1 MFYRTLTPT
10 LTKRT
15 QQFPVTALV
24 GPRQSGKTTILKHH
38 YPNYD
43 YINLELPDT
52 LNLIRTD
59 PKGMLEKQ
67 RSHGLIIDE
76 AQQYPEL
83 FSYIQVIS
91 DEAQQK
97 GQFILSGSQNF
108 LLNAQITQSLAGRV
122 AMLELLPLTY
132 QEYLTNKAMP
142 TIDVW
147 TWLLNGSYPRP
158 YQDQIAIRDWIG
170 SYIQTYI
177 ERDVR
182 SLLNVR
188 DIKQFQLFLK
198 LCAGRHGQLLNI
210 SELAS
215 DCGITTKTAHHWL
228 NILEASYIIFRL
240 PPYFKNF
247 SKRLIKSH
255 KLYFYD
261 SSIVCY
267 LLGIEIPD
275 HLSIHAARGAIFEG
289 YVISELKKH
298 FLNRGESKELYF
310 WRDSNGV
317 EIDCLFE
324 QGDSLNAIEIKSTQ
338 TFQKSLL
345 KNLMSWEKSIDV
357 PYQKY
362 LVYTGD
368 QFDVLNTKVIGWD
381 SIKILADRNMS

>member
-1 MFYRTLTPT
+1 MFNRSLTPT
-10 LTKRT
+10 LTKRI
-15 QQFPVTALV
+15 QQFPIIALV
-24 GPRQSGKTTILKHH
+24 GPRQSGKTTLLRHN
-38 YPNYD
+38 YPDYD

-52 LNLIRTD
+52 LNLIKAD
-59 PKGMLEKQ
+59 PRSLLEKK
-67 RSHGLIIDE
+67 RPHGLIIDE
-76 AQQYPEL
+76 AQQYPAL

-91 DEAQQK
+91 DETQKK

-132 QEYLTNKAMP
+132 PEYLTNKKMP
-142 TIDVW
+142 AADVW
-147 TWLLNGSYPRP
+147 TWLFNGSYPRP
-158 YQDQIAIRDWIG
+158 YQDHIAIRDWLG
-170 SYIQTYI
+170 SHIQTYI

-182 SLLNVR
+182 SLLNIR

-215 DCGITTKTAHHWL
+215 DCGIATKTAHHWL

-267 LLGIEIPD
+267 LLGIETPD

-298 FLNRGESKELYF
+298 FLNQGESKDLYF
-310 WRDSNGV
+310 WRDSNGI

-324 QGDSLNAIEIKSTQ
+324 QGGTLNAIEIKSTK
-338 TFQKSLL
+338 TFQASLL
-345 KNLMSWEKSIDV
+345 KNLNRWEKSIDI
-357 PYQKY
+357 PHQTY
-362 LVYTGD
+362 LVYTGEAHD
-368 QFDVLNTKVIGWD
+368 ILNTQIVSWNNID
-381 SIKILADRNMS
+381 TLLTQA